1 MNYPK
6 QVMTVKELREM
17 GFPKEFLLEI
27 YRSRNQKIAW
37 KTGTGGRT
45 STILFDTEKLE
56 KFRKAQCTG
65 V

>member
-1 MNYPK
+1 MKYPK

-27 YRSRNQKIAW
+27 FRSRNQKIAW

-45 STILFDTEKLE
+45 STILFDTEELE

>member
-1 MNYPK
+1 MKYPK

-45 STILFDTEKLE
+45 STILFDTEELE

>member
-1 MNYPK
+1 MKYPK

-17 GFPKEFLLEI
+17 GFPKGFLLEI

-45 STILFDTEKLE
+45 STILFDTEELE

>member
-45 STILFDTEKLE
+45 STILFDTEELE

>member
-1 MNYPK
+1 MTYPK
-6 QVMTVKELREM
+6 QVMTVKELRAM
-17 GFPKEFLLEI
+17 GYPKEYLLEI
-27 YRSRNQKIAW
+27 YRNRNQKIAW

-45 STILFDTEKLE
+45 STILFDTEELE

>member
-1 MNYPK
+1 MKYPK

-17 GFPKEFLLEI
+17 GYPKEYLLDI

-45 STILFDTEKLE
+45 STILFDTEELE

>member
-1 MNYPK
+1 MRYPK

-17 GFPKEFLLEI
+17 GFPKEYLLGI

-45 STILFDTEKLE
+45 STILFDTEELE
-56 KFRKAQCTG
+56 KYRRANCTG

>member
-6 QVMTVKELREM
+6 QVMTVKELRGM

-45 STILFDTEKLE
+45 STILFDTEELE